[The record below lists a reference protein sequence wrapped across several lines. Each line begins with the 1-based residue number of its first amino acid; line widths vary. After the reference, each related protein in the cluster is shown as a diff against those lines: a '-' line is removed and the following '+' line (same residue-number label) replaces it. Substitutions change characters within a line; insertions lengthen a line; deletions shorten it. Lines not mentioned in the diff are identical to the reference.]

1 MFRNVDKHLPIY
13 VASCPTRQT
22 YGHTVLQYTDLHNP
36 CVYAQC
42 RPSRPPGGSRRT
54 RAAEQ
59 GACKASG
66 PSCDGCDRLVV
77 CANLGERGLTA
88 LTNISCSDIDP
99 DMSCSKASCTTQPA
113 TDQSCAGADKAGEF
127 RCLQPGFFPDPT
139 DCKQFYACG
148 SDLSHFKGKQTLRW
162 RLTILSQL
170 HEL

>member
-1 MFRNVDKHLPIY
+1 MRTDKHDLP
-13 VASCPTRQT
+13 
-22 YGHTVLQYTDLHNP
+22 NP

-42 RPSRPPGGSRRT
+42 RPSRPPAGSRGT

-66 PSCDGCDRLVV
+66 PYCEGCDRLVV

-113 TDQSCAGADKAGEF
+113 TAQPCDGADKAGAF
-127 RCLQPGFFPDPT
+127 HCLQPGFFPDPT
-139 DCKQFYACG
+139 DCKQFHVCG
-148 SDLSHFKGKQTLRW
+148 SDLSHFKGKQPLHW
-162 RLTILSQL
+162 RRVTILFLKRLMILSQL
-170 HEL
+170 HELYYEEMRVSWR